1 MEKRLASP
9 GGRFNAER
17 PEEGEILIWEAA
29 TGQVRH
35 RLRGHAGRAVTA
47 AFHPNGSRLATAGWD
62 QDEHHQ
68 ALGHHRTG
76 QEVLTLTGHQDAI
89 MSLAFSRDRR
99 LISGSVGPSASGAAR
114 NEAAGYGL

>member
-1 MEKRLASP
+1 MVFSPDGETLASA

-62 QDEHHQ
+62 QDHIIK
-68 ALGHHRTG
+68 LWDTRTG

-99 LISGSVGPSASGAAR
+99 LISGSVDRTVRVWGGK
-114 NEAAGYGL
+114 E